1 MHRCVSQYSSTRRAK
16 DYPSNMSLTFNV
28 DYTDHRAAKEK
39 KTGAAQLDAFGVGA
53 WFCC

>member
-28 DYTDHRAAKEK
+28 DYTDHRAAKDK

>member
-1 MHRCVSQYSSTRRAK
+1 MHRCVRQYSSTRRAK

-28 DYTDHRAAKEK
+28 DYTDHHTAKGK

-53 WFCC
+53 WLWC